1 MVGLNSNFQNPKE
14 NLAKAI
20 IAYDKRAHEVREYFK
35 KRLTDHKEAQDAF
48 DDAMKLWLESKKMLE
63 ETPTKE
69 NALKI
74 RKNLRNMIK
83 RHLDGTKPL
92 ATPDLALISLT
103 GKLCRKPV
111 MLTIDYLLKIWGVNL
126 LNYNEDIAQII
137 KNFHKNIKNLSKNR
151 LNNEESLALLKKAER
166 QFKFFE
172 FMYKSKSHFI
182 PNLLS
187 KKADDNFLI
196 IRQIKK
202 IYKKEA
208 ENDKQFNYFFFS
220 LYQIKYEFKF

>member
-1 MVGLNSNFQNPKE
+1 M
-14 NLAKAI
+14 
-20 IAYDKRAHEVREYFK
+20 
-35 KRLTDHKEAQDAF
+35 TDNKEAQDAF

-63 ETPTKE
+63 QTPTKE

-74 RKNLRNMIK
+74 RENLQKMIK
-83 RHLDGTKPL
+83 KLLEGTKPL

-111 MLTIDYLLKIWGVNL
+111 MLTIDYLLKIWGVDL
-126 LNYNEDIAQII
+126 PNYHEDIEKII
-137 KNFHKNIKNLSKNR
+137 KNFHQNLKTLSKNR
-151 LNNEESLALLKKAER
+151 LNNKESLALLKKAER

-208 ENDKQFNYFFFS
+208 ENDK
-220 LYQIKYEFKF
+220 